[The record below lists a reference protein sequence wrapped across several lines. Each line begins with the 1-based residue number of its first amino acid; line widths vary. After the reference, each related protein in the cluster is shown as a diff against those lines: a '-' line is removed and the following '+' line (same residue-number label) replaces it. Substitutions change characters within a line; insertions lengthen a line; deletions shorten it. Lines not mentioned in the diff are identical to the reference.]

1 VATIEF
7 DGVAK
12 VYPDGTEA
20 VTDLDL
26 EIGDGEFMVLV
37 GPSGCG
43 KSTALKMVAGLEEVS
58 RGTVTIG
65 DEVVNDLPPKD
76 RDVAMVFQDY
86 ALYPHMTVFEN
97 MAFALKIRR
106 IGKTA
111 TESRV
116 RDAAEILGI
125 TELLGRRPKALSGGQ
140 RQRVA
145 MGRAIVREPRAFLM
159 DEPLSN
165 LDAKLRVQMRAEIRR
180 IQTNL
185 GVTTIFV
192 THDQTEAM
200 TMGDR
205 VAVMKR
211 GRLQQ
216 VDTPDVLY
224 GRPANLFV
232 GGFIGSPAMNMIEA
246 TVHPVDNRIALQ
258 FGSSEL
264 DLDPQM
270 VERHPELKGLGGR
283 RVVLGIR
290 PESIEHERFAGVGP
304 HGRTIQAT
312 IELRESLGSEALVHF
327 TMDAQTVVTDDTR
340 ELVRDREDAEDA
352 ELVVED
358 RGSSFVAK
366 IDPKAR
372 VRMGETIPLV
382 IDTSELYLF
391 DPDNGGALAA
401 PVEGS
406 TPSSSERART
416 HDAVLTLESG
426 DDA

>member
-1 VATIEF
+1 VATITFE
-7 DGVAK
+7 GVGK

-20 VTDLDL
+20 VTDLNLD
-26 EIGDGEFMVLV
+26 IGDGEFMVFV

-43 KSTALKMVAGLEEVS
+43 KSTALKMVAGLEGVS
-58 RGTVTIG
+58 SGTITIG
-65 DEVVNDLPPKD
+65 EDIVNELPPRD

-97 MAFALKIRR
+97 LGFALKIRKLPKAE
-106 IGKTA
+106 IAK
-111 TESRV
+111 RV
-116 RDAAEILGI
+116 NDAAEILGV
-125 TELLGRRPKALSGGQ
+125 TELLERRPKALSGGQ

-165 LDAKLRVQMRAEIRR
+165 LDAKLRVQMRSEIRR

-211 GRLQQ
+211 GHLQQ
-216 VDTPDVLY
+216 VDTPETLY

-232 GGFIGSPAMNMIEA
+232 AGFIGSPAMNMVKA
-246 TVHPVDNRIALQ
+246 TLHLVDGRSVLR

-264 DLDPQM
+264 AVDPPMLESYRDL
-270 VERHPELKGLGGR
+270 ERFDGSKI
-283 RVVLGIR
+283 VLGIR
-290 PESIEHERFAGVGP
+290 PESIEHRSFTRLNP
-304 HGRTIQAT
+304 IGRTITAT
-312 IELRESLGSEALVHF
+312 VELREALGSDALVHF
-327 TMDAQTVVTDDTR
+327 SMDAEPVVTDDTR
-340 ELVRDREDAEDA
+340 ELVRDRENTEDVDAE
-352 ELVVED
+352 VVEEHA
-358 RGSSFVAK
+358 SSFVAK
-366 IDPKAR
+366 VDPKAGVR
-372 VRMGETIPLV
+372 VGETIPLV
-382 IDTSELYLF
+382 VDTTELHMF
-391 DPDNGGALAA
+391 DPADGRAVAA

-406 TPSSSERART
+406 AAGVSS
-416 HDAVLTLESG
+416 
-426 DDA
+426 

>member
-1 VATIEF
+1 MGTITF
-7 DGVAK
+7 DEVAK

-20 VTDLDL
+20 VADLDL

-43 KSTALKMVAGLEEVS
+43 KSTGLKMVAGLEEVS
-58 RGTVTIG
+58 RGTITIG
-65 DEVVNDLPPKD
+65 DRVVNDLPPRD

-97 MAFALKIRR
+97 MAFALKIRKL
-106 IGKTA
+106 GKA
-111 TESRV
+111 AIRDRV

-125 TELLGRRPKALSGGQ
+125 TELLERRPKALSGGQ

-205 VAVMKR
+205 VAVMKK

-216 VDTPDVLY
+216 VDTPEALY
-224 GRPANLFV
+224 GRPTNLFV
-232 GGFIGSPAMNMIEA
+232 AGFIGSPAMNLIEA
-246 TVHPVDNRIALQ
+246 TVQRVDDRYVLR
-258 FGSSEL
+258 FGSTEL
-264 DLDPQM
+264 DVDPAM
-270 VERHPELKGLGGR
+270 VERYPEVKGFEGR
-283 RVVLGIR
+283 PVVLGIR
-290 PESIEHERFAGVGP
+290 PESLEHERFAGLEPAGHIIP
-304 HGRTIQAT
+304 AT
-312 IELRESLGSEALVHF
+312 IELREALGSEALVHF
-327 TMDAQTVVTDDTR
+327 TIDAKTVVIDDTR
-340 ELVRDREDAEDA
+340 ELARDREAAGDEDQ
-352 ELVVED
+352 VVD
-358 RGSSFVAK
+358 HPDSFVAK
-366 IDPKAR
+366 IDAKAP
-372 VRMGETIPLV
+372 VRLGETSPLV
-382 IDTSELYLF
+382 VDTSELHLF
-391 DPDNGGALAA
+391 DPSDGTAIAA
-401 PVEGS
+401 PVDGS
-406 TPSSSERART
+406 APTGA
-416 HDAVLTLESG
+416 
-426 DDA
+426 